1 MLDNKLNQ
9 PIKPWTKNWLEIN
22 EDAHRTYNTNSQ
34 SKFKNLMLNS
44 SLFDFGDAYI
54 LVSGTVT
61 VTKTQE

>member
-1 MLDNKLNQ
+1 MH
-9 PIKPWTKNWLEIN
+9 IE
-22 EDAHRTYNTNSQ
+22 HNTNSQ

-61 VTKTQE
+61 VTKTKEQKTQAIEKI

>member
-1 MLDNKLNQ
+1 MY
-9 PIKPWTKNWLEIN
+9 IE
-22 EDAHRTYNTNSQ
+22 HNTNSQ

-61 VTKTQE
+61 VTKTKEQKTQAIEKI